1 MDLAR
6 RLSYRRG
13 EEGTVAD
20 RSAGDGRT
28 AGTVT
33 GAAGAESTAELG
45 RRVLR
50 LRTERGFTQRQLA
63 EPAYTAA
70 YVSTLEAGKVRPS
83 EAALRHLADRLGV
96 SYEELTTGRSP
107 RDATRLRAA
116 LTDARRALATGAAED
131 ATGLFEEVR
140 DEAERLG
147 FAEERSAAL
156 LGLGDCA
163 LETGEL
169 TLARD
174 HFEDVE
180 RLLAGEPLPRRI
192 PAIRGRAVA
201 HLLAGELRYSCYLLE
216 SAIDELNAS
225 GLHDPY
231 ALLLLY
237 TAAIAPYMDMGAHAR
252 AVRAAEL
259 ALALAPSVDDP
270 GLIARMHRGV
280 ARTLIAEGRTAEAD
294 ASLAKAQELY
304 EQLRIHTD
312 LAHCHWMRGYV
323 HAQDGNLER
332 AERELRTARDMLASK
347 RAALF
352 TVQVEVEL
360 ADVLRRRGR
369 TAEAEALLLPL
380 LARSPAPEPVD
391 APGPVETPEPATA
404 PEAAPEPATGP
415 GATPEP
421 ATDPGAAPGPM
432 TTPGAA
438 PEPATTPEATPGPM
452 TTQGGPGATAD
463 EAGLTAE
470 RGAVHA
476 GGAHRLLGLIADER
490 GDVEA
495 AEEHYCAALSLLE
508 RTGAAGDLADLCRL
522 LGDLLRRE
530 GRLEA
535 AMDAYR
541 TGLGHR
547 AAPGTTTLGPA
558 PAEPPM

>member
-1 MDLAR
+1 M
-6 RLSYRRG
+6 
-13 EEGTVAD
+13 AD

-33 GAAGAESTAELG
+33 GAAGAESTAEIG

-116 LTDARRALATGAAED
+116 VTDARRALATGAAED
-131 ATGLFEEVR
+131 AAVLFAEVR

-163 LETGEL
+163 LETGDL
-169 TLARD
+169 TVARD
-174 HFEDVE
+174 HFEAVE

-216 SAIDELNAS
+216 SSIDELNAS

-380 LARSPAPEPVD
+380 LASTPAAGAANTAGEPGE
-391 APGPVETPEPATA
+391 APGGAG
-404 PEAAPEPATGP
+404 TG
-415 GATPEP
+415 E
-421 ATDPGAAPGPM
+421 APGEAG
-432 TTPGAA
+432 TGEAPGEAGTGEA
-438 PEPATTPEATPGPM
+438 PGQAGTGEAPG
-452 TTQGGPGATAD
+452 Q
-463 EAGLTAE
+463 AGLTAD

-490 GDVEA
+490 GDAEA

-530 GRLEA
+530 GRQEA

>member
-1 MDLAR
+1 MNLSR

-13 EEGTVAD
+13 KEDTVAD
-20 RSAGDGRT
+20 RSAGDGRK

-33 GAAGAESTAELG
+33 GAESTAEIG
-45 RRVLR
+45 RRVLK
-50 LRTERGFTQRQLA
+50 LRTERGFTQRMLA

-83 EAALRHLADRLGV
+83 EAALRHLAERLGV

-107 RDATRLRAA
+107 HDATRLRAA

-131 ATGLFEEVR
+131 AAGLFAEVR

-147 FAEERSAAL
+147 FAEERASAL

-163 LETGEL
+163 LETGDL
-169 TLARD
+169 TVARD
-174 HFEDVE
+174 HFEAVE
-180 RLLAGEPLPRRI
+180 RLLSGEPLPRRV

-380 LARSPAPEPVD
+380 LAHSPAAGTAP
-391 APGPVETPEPATA
+391 APGGTDTA
-404 PEAAPEPATGP
+404 PAPGGTNTTPAPSG
-415 GATPEP
+415 
-421 ATDPGAAPGPM
+421 TDTTAAPGGTDTTAAPSGTN
-432 TTPGAA
+432 TTPAPGGTDTAA
-438 PEPATTPEATPGPM
+438 Y
-452 TTQGGPGATAD
+452 
-463 EAGLTAE
+463 EAGLTAD

-490 GDVEA
+490 GDAEA